1 MGRPYTGFDQIAG
14 GKRAGFETFIDLLEA
29 HFGLWNNGTFGV
41 RKKRGKS
48 SYSVH
53 ATGRAGDLSWRGA
66 PYRGPGNY
74 QAAVKMMDFLAA
86 HADELFVEA
95 IFDYY
100 PAPHGRGWKC
110 DRAAWQV
117 YNKAAFS
124 GAPGG
129 DWVHVEVSN
138 AKADDPQYYID
149 TMKRLLG
156 DPPKPVAPAPAQKT
170 QVPPPN
176 KSPWFQRG
184 SKGEGVK
191 EVQRIVGAEPVDGDF
206 GPKTEAAVKAWQAE
220 HDLYVDGIWGP
231 SCERHAKSLANKRTE
246 TAGWRTFIDI
256 SKWQGSVNFA
266 TMKQSGVDA
275 LYMRAFQ
282 GMDRDIRVDE
292 YAAGAKA
299 HNIPFGVYIYWRPG
313 HDLNQQITQFA
324 DTHRNLGASLIP
336 MLDIEH
342 DDGKSPEEIGEQVN
356 RAVAEIERLLGVSPV
371 IYTAAWFWNP
381 KVRGANVSRCPLWLA
396 RYTKDKPPVNPADWP
411 AFATARPEPAIP
423 SGGWSSW
430 DAWQFSADGNH
441 AGRTYG
447 ASSSHLDLN
456 ILREESW
463 DRFQIHKLENSGAAP
478 KPVNSVKI
486 APESSEKAPEGPQSA
501 SVASSGYEYPGETIK
516 AGSKNI
522 EAVKLVQRKVGV
534 KDDGQFG
541 PVTRAAVR
549 KWQQDNG
556 QHVDGL
562 VGPKT
567 WKAMFG

>member
-29 HFGLWNNGTFGV
+29 HFGLWNNGTYGV

-86 HADELFVEA
+86 HANELFVEA

-117 YNKAAFS
+117 YNKPAFS

-206 GPKTEAAVKAWQAE
+206 GPKTEEAVKAYQAD
-220 HDLYVDGIWGP
+220 HDQHVDGIWGP
-231 SCERHAKSLANKRTE
+231 SSDKHSKSDCDHGKDEAK
-246 TAGWRTFIDI
+246 
-256 SKWQGSVNFA
+256 
-266 TMKQSGVDA
+266 
-275 LYMRAFQ
+275 
-282 GMDRDIRVDE
+282 
-292 YAAGAKA
+292 
-299 HNIPFGVYIYWRPG
+299 
-313 HDLNQQITQFA
+313 
-324 DTHRNLGASLIP
+324 
-336 MLDIEH
+336 
-342 DDGKSPEEIGEQVN
+342 EEV
-356 RAVAEIERLLGVSPV
+356 
-371 IYTAAWFWNP
+371 
-381 KVRGANVSRCPLWLA
+381 
-396 RYTKDKPPVNPADWP
+396 KD
-411 AFATARPEPAIP
+411 
-423 SGGWSSW
+423 
-430 DAWQFSADGNH
+430 
-441 AGRTYG
+441 
-447 ASSSHLDLN
+447 
-456 ILREESW
+456 
-463 DRFQIHKLENSGAAP
+463 AP
-478 KPVNSVKI
+478 KPVSSVKI
-486 APESSEKAPEGPQSA
+486 GPESSEKAPEGPQSA
-501 SVASSGYEYPGETIK
+501 SMKYPGPPMIK
-516 AGSKNI
+516 VGSLEN
-522 EAVKLVQRKVGV
+522 EAVKLIQAKVGA
-534 KDDGQFG
+534 K
-541 PVTRAAVR
+541 
-549 KWQQDNG
+549 
-556 QHVDGL
+556 VDGDYGPQTRQMVRNWQAANNCKSDGI
-562 VGPKT
+562 VGPAT